1 MKIDID
7 WIKSAQNA
15 LCELGVVDKNGC
27 CPDEFNGYVS
37 SLSVAIAQ
45 MGLIPALLVYER
57 DIVDWADLKKE
68 RDEKKR
74 NEKIVHIKSSD
85 ADNNRVYVI
94 HAIESVLLKHKC
106 IAKETKEFYFLS
118 SYIIGRDTQYQE
130 ELLRDIQKSL
140 VALKLAL
147 RFYKEKEGIKLKKTI
162 ATRLNSNTP
171 IATVDASYVA
181 PTENANIGYLFY
193 RDLYRH
199 ESKNC
204 QFNNGTKTDYFKNRI
219 SAICNVEIKA
229 SDKNNLKNIKLGN
242 SDFFL
247 KTTYP
252 GLLIGSGLSHGLSDE
267 GDIKLGFAFDHTS
280 GLPYIPGSSIK
291 GVLRSVFPTNENDDS
306 RVNYLNGILSKI
318 LKKEE
323 FKYDYSDYCKLEKK
337 LFEGSGND
345 MVIYFDAFISESKNK
360 DGRILGNDYI
370 TPHKEALKEPVPI
383 QFLKVLPDVVFQFQF
398 RIPPQFAYKDLRYK
412 NIEDLFKKIL
422 IDLGIGAKTNVGYGH
437 FLEYNDSQSQN

>member
-267 GDIKLGFAFDHTS
+267 GDIKLGFSFDYTS

-291 GVLRSVFPTNENDDS
+291 GVLRSVFPTKDGDS
-306 RVNYLNGILSKI
+306 RVNYLNGFLSKE
-318 LKKEE
+318 LN
-323 FKYDYSDYCKLEKK
+323 YSDYCELEEK
-337 LFEGSGND
+337 LFNGQGNNKL
-345 MVIYFDAFISESKNK
+345 IYFDAFISQPNENK
-360 DGRILGNDYI
+360 RILGNDYI

-398 RIPPQFAYKDLRYK
+398 KIPEK
-412 NIEDLFKKIL
+412 IEINNKAFTQGDIKKLFEQIL
-422 IDLGIGAKTNVGYGH
+422 LDLGVGAKTNVGYGH
-437 FLEYNDSQSQN
+437 FKKVENSQSNKQ

>member
-181 PTENANIGYLFY
+181 STENANIGYLFY

-267 GDIKLGFAFDHTS
+267 GDIKLGFAFDYTS

-291 GVLRSVFPTNENDDS
+291 GVLRSVFPTKDGDS
-306 RVNYLNGILSKI
+306 RVNYLNGFLSKE
-318 LKKEE
+318 LN
-323 FKYDYSDYCKLEKK
+323 YSDYCELEEK
-337 LFEGSGND
+337 LFNGQGNNKL
-345 MVIYFDAFISESKNK
+345 IYFDAFISQPNENK
-360 DGRILGNDYI
+360 RILGNDYI

-398 RIPPQFAYKDLRYK
+398 KIPEK
-412 NIEDLFKKIL
+412 IEINNKAFTQGDIKKLFEQIL
-422 IDLGIGAKTNVGYGH
+422 LDLGVGAKTNVGYGH
-437 FLEYNDSQSQN
+437 FKKVENSQSNKQ